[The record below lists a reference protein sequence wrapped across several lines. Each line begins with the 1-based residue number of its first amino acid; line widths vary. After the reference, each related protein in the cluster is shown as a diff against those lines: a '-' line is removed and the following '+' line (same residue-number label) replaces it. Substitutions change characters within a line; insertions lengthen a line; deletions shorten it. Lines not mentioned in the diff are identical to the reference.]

1 MSSSTAAAYAVNVFM
16 VDAGV
21 RGTSMLFSAATLPD
35 ASAMAMENSPPKPA
49 AEARN
54 ASVSARAAAGSMVLE
69 ASMSAITSAA
79 SIERPAA
86 ATVECSTWR
95 NVRTP
100 GATSHMSATA

>member
-1 MSSSTAAAYAVNVFM
+1 
-16 VDAGV
+16 
-21 RGTSMLFSAATLPD
+21 
-35 ASAMAMENSPPKPA
+35 MAMENSPPKPA

-54 ASVSARAAAGSMVLE
+54 TSVSARAAAGSMVLE

-86 ATVECSTWR
+86 AAVECSTWR